1 MSAVRKTTPA
11 RPKKRVANTAA
22 RGLTEALAEA
32 SWREADRA
40 LAQAMAELD
49 ELEAASNAAE
59 MAAAAMLLGQSLTRA
74 ARRRG
79 LARFGLIGRIEAYDA
94 RRHELIRKPI
104 RPPGSVRIVAQG
116 IARAGLVLVKA
127 RATPTPAARKK
138 RS

>member
-11 RPKKRVANTAA
+11 RPKKRVASTAA

-40 LAQAMAELD
+40 LAQAIADFD
-49 ELEAASNAAE
+49 ELEAASNAAKR
-59 MAAAAMLLGQSLTRA
+59 AAAAALLGQSLARA

-79 LARFGLIGRIEAYDA
+79 LARFGPIGAVEPYDA
-94 RRHELIRKPI
+94 RRHELVRKPV
-104 RPPGSVRIVAQG
+104 RPPSAVRIVAQG

-127 RATPTPAARKK
+127 RATPARAARKK